1 MNIFRLIGDMTH
13 LASFIVLIL
22 RLLAS
27 KSASG
32 ISLKTQELLLMTFL
46 FRYTDLFYI
55 YRSLYNSTMKLLY
68 IGLSAFIV

>member
-1 MNIFRLIGDMTH
+1 MTH

-68 IGLSAFIV
+68 IGFSAAIV

>member
-68 IGLSAFIV
+68 IGFSAAIV